1 MGKMT
6 DVEDVKKKKKKKAIG
21 YLASI
26 VNDRE
31 VSFPAWLL

>member
-6 DVEDVKKKKKKKAIG
+6 DVEDVKKKKAIG

>member
-6 DVEDVKKKKKKKAIG
+6 DEEDVEKKVIG